1 LNARLTRFV
10 MPSARVAVT
19 VARILMIAGGARGR
33 ALAAELVA
41 EGHAVR
47 ITTRGEP
54 GRAAIEAVGAECW
67 IGTPD
72 RVATLRYALEGVT
85 LACWLLGT
93 ACGEPDEVAALHGSR
108 LEFFLGQTI
117 DTTVRGLLY
126 EAAGSVDPAVLA
138 AGREL
143 IGARTAYNA
152 IPLAVLDADPRDRE
166 RWLEQARV
174 AVGNL
179 LEHGREHPG
188 GRWRD
193 ERRFTVSPKASHQDP
208 AA

>member
-1 LNARLTRFV
+1 
-10 MPSARVAVT
+10 MPSSRVAA

-47 ITTRGEP
+47 ITTRAES

-72 RVATLRYALEGVT
+72 RVASLRYALEGVT
-85 LACWLLGT
+85 LACWLLGN
-93 ACGEPDEVAALHGSR
+93 ACGEPDELAALHGSR

-117 DTTVRGLLY
+117 DTTVRGLIY
-126 EAAGSVDPAVLA
+126 EAAGSVDAELLG

-152 IPLAVLDADPRDRE
+152 IPLAVLDADPRDRG
-166 RWLEQARV
+166 RWVEQARA
-174 AVGNL
+174 AVEGL
-179 LEHGREHPG
+179 LQRGAAPPWG
-188 GRWRD
+188 G
-193 ERRFTVSPKASHQDP
+193 
-208 AA
+208 

>member
-1 LNARLTRFV
+1 MGLNAPLARFV
-10 MPSARVAVT
+10 MSSTTVAA

-33 ALAAELVA
+33 ALAAELLA

-47 ITTRGEP
+47 ITTRAET
-54 GRAAIEAVGAECW
+54 GREAIEAVGAECW

-85 LACWLLGT
+85 LACWLLGN

-126 EAAGSVDPAVLA
+126 EAAGSVDGALLA

-143 IGARTAYNA
+143 IGERAAYNA
-152 IPLAVLDADPRDRE
+152 IPLRVLDADPRDRG
-166 RWLEQARV
+166 RWLEQART
-174 AVGNL
+174 AVQSL
-179 LEHGREHPG
+179 LARGDAHPG
-188 GRWRD
+188 GL
-193 ERRFTVSPKASHQDP
+193 
-208 AA
+208 